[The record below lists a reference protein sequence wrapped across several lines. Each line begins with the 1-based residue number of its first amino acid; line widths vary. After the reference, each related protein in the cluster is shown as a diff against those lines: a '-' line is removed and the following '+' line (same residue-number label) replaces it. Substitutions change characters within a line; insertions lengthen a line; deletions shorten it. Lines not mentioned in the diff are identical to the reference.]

1 MKKEEGSED
10 IAKNIYR
17 VRVILGVVTGFIS
30 GVLRLIGLSGVI
42 IAILVYI
49 ATHYF
54 FKLKS
59 RELPPRHYTIGLPE
73 YIGLWLTLW
82 SILFTLLTSQ

>member
-1 MKKEEGSED
+1 MRREEISED

-17 VRVILGVVTGFIS
+17 VRVILGIVVGSIS
-30 GVLRLIGLSGVI
+30 GILKLIGLSGVI
-42 IAILVYI
+42 IAVLVYI

-54 FKLKS
+54 FKLRS